1 MINSTEF
8 DITKRLLLKEKI
20 HQYIKNKVSLAEL
33 ENSELFLANNEEEY
47 KLFSDIFHA
56 IHHFDAD
63 ICKINNVEKTNMEQ
77 KLINIADSLTESNEY
92 LRKAINIFFN
102 DPYSRP
108 PT

>member
-8 DITKRLLLKEKI
+8 DLTKRLLLKEKI

-47 KLFSDIFHA
+47 KLLSDIFHA

-63 ICKINNVEKTNMEQ
+63 ICRINNVEKTNIEQ
-77 KLINIADSLTESNEY
+77 KLINIADSLIKNNEY
-92 LRKAINIFFN
+92 LRKAIDIFFN
-102 DPYSRP
+102 DPYSP
-108 PT
+108 PPN